1 MAPIVPTMKYEKSLL
16 EVSLP
21 LDMYL
26 LKSGILLAL
35 DSPLKGLVYEAAPG
49 AGASAWRTAVELS
62 ARTAGLAT
70 AAERTHRREAVARG
84 AIVNN
89 GEGEERETR
98 GRLWLV
104 LRSFRPFAWLDRLW
118 AKLGAMNCRKF
129 WWWPE
134 AATVQCAA

>member
-16 EVSLP
+16 VVSLP

-49 AGASAWRTAVELS
+49 AGASWRTAVELS

-84 AIVNN
+84 AIVKHCGRE
-89 GEGEERETR
+89 GEGDD
-98 GRLWLV
+98 GGGW
-104 LRSFRPFAWLDRLW
+104 F
-118 AKLGAMNCRKF
+118 
-129 WWWPE
+129 
-134 AATVQCAA
+134 